1 MILHPGPSAP
11 VDPAESIP
19 VEKPDVLDAFERLA
33 GVATREFDVDEMLRE
48 LCRSVA
54 AVLPTAG
61 VGVMRVADRR
71 TVHVHA
77 TESRSHRL
85 EQVQD
90 LLQQGP
96 CVQSVQTRQTVVVD
110 DLQATARWPELGEAA
125 ADVGLRSAVSLPL
138 ATDGAVWGVL
148 DLYRDAPEPLPSG
161 GLRVAR
167 ALADVAT
174 GYIVMAHEREAGR
187 RAHAELAHR
196 ALHDPLTGV
205 ANRALLFDR
214 LRHALQ
220 AARRQGTRV
229 GVLFVDLDDFKQV
242 NDGFG
247 HSVGDRL
254 LVEAARRLGRVL
266 RAGDTLARTGG
277 DEFVVLCENLPALG
291 AEELLRGVT
300 ERVRL
305 ALAEV
310 TRVGPVELRVD
321 ASIGAALAA
330 VGQDDPDAVIHAADA
345 AMYRAKRHARRT
357 REGRASAAAA
367 PRLVRAATLVLTC
380 TECDGQH
387 LLRLRG
393 ELDVASAD
401 AVRELLEEHAATG
414 RPTVVDLSAVEFAD
428 YAGLSVLGARRAAG
442 DGRPHRVTVVG
453 ASPLVTRVLTLGGL
467 ERLLTGTDQLVHGG

>member
-1 MILHPGPSAP
+1 MTLHPGPPAP
-11 VDPAESIP
+11 PDPTRTVPGAE
-19 VEKPDVLDAFERLA
+19 PDVLGALQRLA

-48 LCRSVA
+48 LCQSVA
-54 AVLPTAG
+54 GVLPAAS
-61 VGVMRVADRR
+61 VGVMRVAGER

-96 CVQSVQTRQTVVVD
+96 CAQAVQTSDAVVVA

-125 ADVGLRSAVSLPL
+125 VEVGLRSAVSLPL
-138 ATDGAVWGVL
+138 KTRGAVLGVL
-148 DLYRDAPEPLPSG
+148 DLYRDVPEPVSASE
-161 GLRVAR
+161 LRLAR
-167 ALADVAT
+167 ALAEVAT
-174 GYIVMAHEREAGR
+174 GFVVMAQERDAGR
-187 RAHAELAHR
+187 RAQAELTHR

-214 LRHALQ
+214 LQHALQ
-220 AARRQGTRV
+220 AACRQGTRV
-229 GVLFVDLDDFKQV
+229 GVLFVDLDDFKEV

-247 HSVGDRL
+247 HAVGDRL
-254 LVEAARRLGRVL
+254 LVEAARRLGKVL

-277 DEFVVLCENLPALG
+277 DEFVVLCESLPASR

-321 ASIGAALAA
+321 ASVGAALAE
-330 VGQDDPDAVIHAADA
+330 VGQHDPGAVIHAADA
-345 AMYRAKRHARRT
+345 AMYRAKRRARHT
-357 REGRASAAAA
+357 RASAPAV
-367 PRLVRAATLVLTC
+367 PRLVRVATLVLLS
-380 TECDGQH
+380 TESDGQH

-401 AVRELLEEHAATG
+401 AVGELLEEHAASG
-414 RPTVVDLSAVEFAD
+414 RPTVVDLSGLEFAD
-428 YAGLSVLGARRAAG
+428 YTGLSVLGARRVAP
-442 DGRPHRVTVVG
+442 DGRPHHVTVIG
-453 ASPLVTRVLTLGGL
+453 APPLVGRVLTLGGL
-467 ERLLTGTDQLVHGG
+467 ERLLSETDEPRRT